1 MKKKLC
7 FMMLIAVSISISAQL
22 KVESTGKVAIQ
33 RTTQNNKSSLCVG
46 DLGYSTFDYGNFS
59 VGVESQGYTSSASS
73 TAVGVSGEASNVNTT
88 QNSSMAIG
96 VWGEGYGIYSN
107 YNIGVFGTVHLSE
120 TGAGIYGTDEG
131 GPYGTFPSGSYAG
144 YFFGNTYVDGDITVT
159 NGLYNLLDNRLI
171 SNVRSLSFKGNRG
184 ESALENLQGLNV
196 ISYNLDSPTIYNSRK
211 KGDAESKISDRKL
224 AAANRRH
231 YGLSVED
238 LQKIYPDLVCEGQDG
253 YLTVNYTEL
262 VPILI
267 HSIQELKQELDE
279 VKGSG
284 SKMTRSAFINEGT
297 DRLAEATNVL
307 YQNIPNPFKEQTIIR
322 FSLADDVQDAFIC
335 IFDMT
340 GKMLRKLPI
349 SSGATSV
356 NVNGWELGEG
366 LFLYT
371 LMVNGKEVDT
381 KKMIIT
387 R

>member
-144 YFFGNTYVDGDITVT
+144 YFF
-159 NGLYNLLDNRLI
+159 
-171 SNVRSLSFKGNRG
+171 
-184 ESALENLQGLNV
+184 
-196 ISYNLDSPTIYNSRK
+196 RK
-211 KGDAESKISDRKL
+211 HL
-224 AAANRRH
+224 
-231 YGLSVED
+231 
-238 LQKIYPDLVCEGQDG
+238 C
-253 YLTVNYTEL
+253 
-262 VPILI
+262 
-267 HSIQELKQELDE
+267 
-279 VKGSG
+279 
-284 SKMTRSAFINEGT
+284 
-297 DRLAEATNVL
+297 
-307 YQNIPNPFKEQTIIR
+307 
-322 FSLADDVQDAFIC
+322 
-335 IFDMT
+335 
-340 GKMLRKLPI
+340 
-349 SSGATSV
+349 
-356 NVNGWELGEG
+356 
-366 LFLYT
+366 
-371 LMVNGKEVDT
+371 
-381 KKMIIT
+381 
-387 R
+387 